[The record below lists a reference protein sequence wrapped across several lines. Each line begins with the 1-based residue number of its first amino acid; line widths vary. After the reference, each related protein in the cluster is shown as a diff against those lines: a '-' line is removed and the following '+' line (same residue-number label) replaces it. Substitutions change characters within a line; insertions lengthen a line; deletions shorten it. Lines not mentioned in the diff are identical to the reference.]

1 MSEVSRLERY
11 LARLPDGADSYPD
24 VVVKA
29 STFTA
34 AFADKPVPFE
44 PGSVPPS
51 IARLITEPPPI
62 SAWVPEVQMVS
73 IFKMIGDYHFEG
85 RGGPPAFRQW
95 VYEQNRKLLGGR
107 LYRAL
112 FWFLSTETVFRGLEL
127 RWGAFRRGTDL
138 AVIERS
144 HEHAVFELR
153 YREYLLDDEGLLAI
167 GEALRAAAEATG
179 AKDPLVEIGQV
190 LPTRGRIHVSWTT

>member
-1 MSEVSRLERY
+1 MIVVSRLERY
-11 LARLPDGADSYPD
+11 LARLPNGADSYPD
-24 VVVKA
+24 VVVKS

-34 AFADKPVPFE
+34 AFADKPVPIT
-44 PGSVPPS
+44 PGSVPPA
-51 IARLITEPPPI
+51 IARLINEPPPI

-85 RGGPPAFRQW
+85 RGGGPAFLRW
-95 VYEQNRKLLGGR
+95 VYDQNRKLLSGR
-107 LYRAL
+107 VYQAL
-112 FWFLSTETVFRGLEL
+112 FWFLSPETVFRGLQL
-127 RWGAFRRGTDL
+127 RWGAFRRGTEL

-153 YREYLLDDEGLLAI
+153 YREYLLDDEGLLSI

-179 AKDPLVEIGQV
+179 AKSPLVELGEV
-190 LPTRGRIHVSWTT
+190 LPTRGRIHVSWTM